1 MSSKEKPLLS
11 YHDSLLHESD
21 LQLLEARNGW
31 LNDQLIG
38 FFYEYLELECFGDQ
52 TQMAFVNP
60 STVQL
65 LKMCS
70 DVNEA
75 SACFLDPLNLRHKE
89 LVFWPL
95 NNSQEVHRQGGSH
108 WSLLV
113 FHKAALTFM
122 HLDSMQASSNRNV
135 ANQFVRKFS
144 DYFEAV
150 GDCLHDVDFP
160 QQQNGSDCGLYV
172 LG

>member
-1 MSSKEKPLLS
+1 MSLKDKPLLS

-21 LQLLEARNGW
+21 LKLIEARGGW

-38 FFYEYLELECFGDQ
+38 FFYEYLEHECFSDQ
-52 TQMAFVNP
+52 VEMAFVNP

-75 SACFLDPLNLRHKE
+75 GACFLDPLNLRHKE
-89 LVFWPL
+89 LIFLPL
-95 NNSQEVHRQGGSH
+95 NNSHDVHRQGGSH

-113 FHKAALTFM
+113 FNKATLSFL
-122 HLDSMQASSNRNV
+122 HLDSMQASSNRNE
-135 ANQFVRKFS
+135 ANQFVRKFRE
-144 DYFEAV
+144 YFRAV
-150 GDCLHDVDFP
+150 GDCLHEVDFP
-160 QQQNGSDCGLYV
+160 QQQNGSDCGVYV